1 MAITSKHISYHKTGY
16 FSPLVLDYI
25 TQNSSLFSLPLLT
38 PDLSGLKK
46 AIEQRQQFPTDRT
59 ALVAHLKS
67 QYEGI
72 DLLPSVRENI
82 ERLSLPGTFTI
93 TTAHQ
98 NNLFTGPLYFFYKI
112 LHAIRLAK
120 YCQEHFPG
128 QHFVPVFYIGSED
141 ADLDELNHIHVGS
154 TTYRWSTTQQ
164 GAVGRMRVDQELQ
177 SLLHQIEGELGVLP
191 YGKEWMDML
200 SQFYRENETMARATF
215 RLVNHLLGKFGLVVI
230 DADAKNLKQ
239 LFKPIASFDLEA
251 GQTESILSPTF
262 SQMKAWGYSSQAF
275 VRPVNLFYL
284 KEGLR
289 QRFEKTNDD
298 WQVVGTALQFNKQQ
312 LLEELDQY
320 PERFSPNVILRGLYQ
335 SLILPDIAFI
345 GGGSEVAYWIPLL
358 PLFKKMGI
366 PFPVLVLRNSFLL
379 TSAEQSSALAKMN
392 VEAADLFEPIG
403 ELIKRFYATA
413 DKQNSSLSEELA
425 YLQAFYKKLTQ
436 KAEALDYTLKAHAES
451 IGKSGDRLLRG
462 MEKKMARATKR
473 KYADTEKKL
482 HALKNALFPAE
493 QLQERYENIGVYYA
507 RYGNTIFDKIL
518 EASTPLESHFTI
530 ITLD

>member
-16 FSPLVLDYI
+16 FNPLVLDYI
-25 TQNSSLFSLPLLT
+25 NQGSSLFSLPLLT

-46 AIEQRQQFPTDRT
+46 AIEQRQQFTTNRSV
-59 ALVAHLKS
+59 LVAHLKS

-82 ERLSLPGTFTI
+82 ERLSLSNTFTI

-120 YCQEHFPG
+120 YCKEHFPD
-128 QHFVPVFYIGSED
+128 QYFVPVFYMGSED
-141 ADLDELNHIHVGS
+141 ADLDELNHIHIGG
-154 TTYRWSTTQQ
+154 TTYRWNTAQQ
-164 GAVGRMRVDQELQ
+164 GAVGRMKVDQELQ
-177 SLLHQIEGELGVLP
+177 SLLHQLEGELGVLP
-191 YGKEWMDML
+191 YGKEWVDML

-239 LFKPIASFDLEA
+239 LFTPICSFDLEA
-251 GQTESILSPTF
+251 GQTESVLDTTF
-262 SQMKAWGYSSQAF
+262 KQMKEWGYSSQAF
-275 VRPVNLFYL
+275 VRPINLFYL

-289 QRFEKTNDD
+289 QRLEKTNDN
-298 WQVVGTALQFNKQQ
+298 WQVVGTALEFNKQQ
-312 LLEELDQY
+312 LLEELNQY
-320 PERFSPNVILRGLYQ
+320 PDRFSPNVILRGLYQ

-358 PLFKKMGI
+358 PLFEKMGI
-366 PFPVLVLRNSFLL
+366 PYPVLVLRNSFLL
-379 TSAEQSSALAKMN
+379 TSTEQSLALEKMGLN
-392 VEAADLFEPIG
+392 AADLFEPV
-403 ELIKRFYATA
+403 EVLLKRFYVAS
-413 DKQNSSLSEELA
+413 DKQNSSLEEELA
-425 YLQAFYKKLTQ
+425 YLQEFYQKLVL
-436 KAEALDYTLKAHAES
+436 KAETVDYTLKGHAES
-451 IGKSGDRLLRG
+451 IGKKGDRLLRG

-482 HALKNALFPAE
+482 CVLKDALFPAG
-493 QLQERYENIGVYYA
+493 QLQERYNNMGFYYA
-507 RYGNTIFDKIL
+507 RYGNKIFDQLI
-518 EASTPLESHFTI
+518 EASLPLDSRFTI
-530 ITLD
+530 VTLD